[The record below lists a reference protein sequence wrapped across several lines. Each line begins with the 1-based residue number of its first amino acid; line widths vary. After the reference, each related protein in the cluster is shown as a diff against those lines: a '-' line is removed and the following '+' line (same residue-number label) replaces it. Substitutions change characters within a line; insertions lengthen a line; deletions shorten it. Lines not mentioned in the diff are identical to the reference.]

1 MKIIIITLISIISTY
16 SVSAQKYTDMYIN
29 DANKVALRWLN
40 DVNHNQYEKAYQLL
54 SKEGKAKYPQETWIS
69 QINELMLEFG
79 GSESRTVTQRNFQS
93 QIEGMEDGFY
103 VFIEYS
109 SQYENTKEHT
119 EYLLLKQNDK
129 AKWEIF
135 DYNYEFK
142 NVKDN
147 TPSAIPKKAGELD

>member
-1 MKIIIITLISIISTY
+1 MKKIIITLILVISMH
-16 SVSAQKYTDMYIN
+16 SVSAQKYTTNYIN
-29 DANKVALRWLN
+29 DANKVALSWLN
-40 DVNHNQYEKAYQLL
+40 DVNHKQYENAYKLL
-54 SKEGKAKYPQETWIS
+54 SKEVKVMVEKESWVS
-69 QINELMLEFG
+69 LINELMLEFG
-79 GSESRTVTQRNFQS
+79 NLESRTVTQRDFQS
-93 QIEGMEDGFY
+93 QVEGMEDGFY

-142 NVKDN
+142 SEK
-147 TPSAIPKKAGELD
+147 EE

>member
-1 MKIIIITLISIISTY
+1 MKIIIIITLISIISIY
-16 SVSAQKYTDMYIN
+16 SVSAQKYTDMYIT
-29 DANKVALRWLN
+29 DANKVGLSWLN
-40 DVNHNQYEKAYQLL
+40 DINHNQYENAYNSL
-54 SKEGKAKYPQETWIS
+54 SKEMKAMVGQEHWMVL
-69 QINELMLEFG
+69 INELMLEFG
-79 GSESRTVTQRNFQS
+79 NLESRTITQRDFQS

-103 VFIEYS
+103 VLLTYS

-142 NVKDN
+142 N
-147 TPSAIPKKAGELD
+147 EEE

>member
-1 MKIIIITLISIISTY
+1 MKIIIITLISIISIY
-16 SVSAQKYTDMYIN
+16 SVSAQKYTDMYIT
-29 DANKVALRWLN
+29 DANKVGLSWLN
-40 DVNHNQYEKAYQLL
+40 DINHNQYENAYNSL
-54 SKEGKAKYPQETWIS
+54 SKEMKAMVGKEHWMVL
-69 QINELMLEFG
+69 INELMLEFG
-79 GSESRTVTQRNFQS
+79 NLESRTITQRDFQS

-103 VFIEYS
+103 VLLTYS

-142 NVKDN
+142 N
-147 TPSAIPKKAGELD
+147 EEE

>member
-1 MKIIIITLISIISTY
+1 MKIIIITLISVISMY

-29 DANKVALRWLN
+29 DANKVGLSWLN
-40 DVNHNQYEKAYQLL
+40 DINHNQYENAEDLRSEEY
-54 SKEGKAKYPQETWIS
+54 KAKYPQEIWIA

-79 GSESRTVTQRNFQS
+79 NLESRTVTQRDFQS
-93 QIEGMEDGFY
+93 QVEGMKDGFY

-129 AKWEIF
+129 AKWEIQVF
-135 DYNYEFK
+135 EYMWQ
-142 NVKDN
+142 
-147 TPSAIPKKAGELD
+147 SKKPGE

>member
-1 MKIIIITLISIISTY
+1 MKKIIIVLISVISMY
-16 SVSAQKYTDMYIN
+16 SASAQIYTDMYIN
-29 DANKVALRWLN
+29 DANKVGLSWLN
-40 DVNHNQYEKAYQLL
+40 DINHNQYENAYQLL
-54 SKEGKAKYPQETWIS
+54 SKEHKAKYPQEIWIVL
-69 QINELMLEFG
+69 INELMLEFG
-79 GSESRTVTQRNFQS
+79 NLASRTVTQRDFQS
-93 QIEGMEDGFY
+93 QVEGMEDGFY

-142 NVKDN
+142 SEK
-147 TPSAIPKKAGELD
+147 EE